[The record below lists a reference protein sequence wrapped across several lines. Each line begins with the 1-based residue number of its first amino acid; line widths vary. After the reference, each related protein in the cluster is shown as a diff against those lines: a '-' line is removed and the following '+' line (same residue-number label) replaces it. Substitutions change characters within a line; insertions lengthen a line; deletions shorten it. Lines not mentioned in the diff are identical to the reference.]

1 MGRNYTN
8 YSKPQNDQHNSVVT
22 VQSSDKD
29 EEVLNNT
36 QDENIEALNNQV
48 NEATINGDLI
58 EANISNNEEI
68 VEKQNGIVICN
79 MLYLRNGASLK
90 DDVLAVLDRNQKVEI
105 IVKESTNDFYR
116 VHVND
121 LDGYCMKKFIKI
133 R

>member
-8 YSKPQNDQHNSVVT
+8 YSKPQNDQHNSVAT
-22 VQSSDKD
+22 VQSSDK
-29 EEVLNNT
+29 
-36 QDENIEALNNQV
+36 DENIEALNNQI
-48 NEATINGDLI
+48 NEATINGDSI